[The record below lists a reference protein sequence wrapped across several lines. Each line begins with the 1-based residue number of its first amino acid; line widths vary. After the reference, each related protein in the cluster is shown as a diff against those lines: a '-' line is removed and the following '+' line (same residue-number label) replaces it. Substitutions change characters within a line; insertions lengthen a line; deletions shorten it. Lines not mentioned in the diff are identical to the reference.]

1 MGKLKIKKKKCALFI
16 VLSCNLAVFIT
27 QVHCTCIFIHHAVES
42 TLSQNA
48 QYPANT
54 EQSGMQTENEEL
66 PVNVDGTEVRTVSTI
81 DKSCKVRFIKNIT

>member
-1 MGKLKIKKKKCALFI
+1 MWKIKIKKKRCALFL

-27 QVHCTCIFIHHAVES
+27 QVHCTCIFIHQAVES
-42 TLSQNA
+42 QLSQNA

-66 PVNVDGTEVRTVSTI
+66 TVNVDGTEVS
-81 DKSCKVRFIKNIT
+81 